1 MPPVWCW
8 MRDSKSLGALP
19 NWILALLPR
28 SNGCR
33 SSPGAGQSAGV
44 FVSALNT
51 AMSHYQIVS
60 LKRVAVFIAKI
71 GHWFGQLLYVRER
84 GSDL

>member
-1 MPPVWCW
+1 MLDEGQQVPGGSAKLDIGPATTQQ
-8 MRDSKSLGALP
+8 RLQILP
-19 NWILALLPR
+19 D
-28 SNGCR
+28 
-33 SSPGAGQSAGV
+33 AGQSAGV

-60 LKRVAVFIAKI
+60 LKRVAFFIAKI
-71 GHWFGQLLYVRER
+71 GHWSGQLLYVRER

>member
-1 MPPVWCW
+1 MT
-8 MRDSKSLGALP
+8 
-19 NWILALLPR
+19 
-28 SNGCR
+28 
-33 SSPGAGQSAGV
+33 GV
-44 FVSALNT
+44 FVSAINT

-71 GHWFGQLLYVRER
+71 GHWSGQLLYVRER

>member
-1 MPPVWCW
+1 
-8 MRDSKSLGALP
+8 
-19 NWILALLPR
+19 
-28 SNGCR
+28 
-33 SSPGAGQSAGV
+33 
-44 FVSALNT
+44 VSALNT